1 MNITDA
7 VMHKFLQMWFIADF
21 LDFLMVILCIDKSNS
36 PNHNHSTHEFQNLFL
51 NDFLH
56 KSLMLPP
63 VCSINVGVFNVLCAL
78 LGSLS
83 YILTRAVASGG
94 LGGPP
99 LSFLAKQFSNREA
112 DYAHHSTT
120 SPSGF

>member
-1 MNITDA
+1 MEGGAARGCAAAAALLTYARTLNITDA

-63 VCSINVGVFNVLCAL
+63 V
-78 LGSLS
+78 
-83 YILTRAVASGG
+83 
-94 LGGPP
+94 
-99 LSFLAKQFSNREA
+99 
-112 DYAHHSTT
+112 
-120 SPSGF
+120 

>member
-63 VCSINVGVFNVLCAL
+63 VCSINVGVFNVLCAM

-94 LGGPP
+94 LGG
-99 LSFLAKQFSNREA
+99 L
-112 DYAHHSTT
+112 
-120 SPSGF
+120 